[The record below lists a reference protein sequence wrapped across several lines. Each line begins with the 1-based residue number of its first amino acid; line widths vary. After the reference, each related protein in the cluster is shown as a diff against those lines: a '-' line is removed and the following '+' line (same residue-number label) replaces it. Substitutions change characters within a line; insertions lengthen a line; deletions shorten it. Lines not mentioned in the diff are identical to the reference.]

1 MRVSGAAENGGY
13 LQAIAELD
21 EIQRTVTAT
30 MPLANFVLAERF
42 SRVRVILATLDGLVR
57 GYVAEESQRLDSER
71 GEADVRDEVLRR
83 DLDSFHERTGQD
95 SFFADPPT
103 FIDHG

>member
-95 SFFADPPT
+95 SLFADPPT